1 MTGELGVRCAENPLG
16 RSSLDVR
23 LRSDQ
28 RPPGHAAILLSSK
41 TPETAIRNFGGMKK
55 VGHFRDPASRE
66 RYFEAYEKAMALCP
80 APDAVHDVQTK
91 FGTTRVYRFGQGDAP
106 PIVLLPGLSATSA
119 CWAPFLPAL
128 AARHPV
134 YTVDTLGEPGASV
147 QKTPLTGTADEVS
160 WLGEVLERL
169 DLTGIHLVGGSA
181 GGWHATNHAIHRPDR
196 LASVTLLEPTSVTA
210 GYAKAFLWYGLP
222 AAIVNR
228 DWLWCRF
235 MRWSAGEDVLDQPA
249 VRLILAGIR
258 SFKASGIPPQTRP
271 ADDDLRSIRVPMLA
285 VFGKL
290 SVVQDSVAAAAR
302 LRELLPHAEVDL
314 WADAGHGLY
323 FDQGDADR
331 ITTRVLGFLRQTSS
345 GGRLPR

>member
-1 MTGELGVRCAENPLG
+1 
-16 RSSLDVR
+16 
-23 LRSDQ
+23 
-28 RPPGHAAILLSSK
+28 
-41 TPETAIRNFGGMKK
+41 MKK
-55 VGHFRDPASRE
+55 VGHFKDPASRE
-66 RYFEAYEKAMALCP
+66 RYFEAYETAMALCP
-80 APDAVHDVQTK
+80 TPDAVHDVATR

-106 PIVLLPGLSATSA
+106 PIVLLPSISGTSA
-119 CWAPFLPAL
+119 CWAPLLPAL

-147 QKTPLTGTADEVS
+147 QTAPLTNTADEVS

-169 DLTGIHLVGGSA
+169 ELTGLHLVGGSA
-181 GGWHATNHAIHRPDR
+181 GGWHATNQAIHRPDR

-228 DWLWCRF
+228 DWLWRRF
-235 MRWSAGEDVLDQPA
+235 LRWAAGEDVPDQPA

-258 SFKASGIPPQTRP
+258 SSKASGIPPQTRP
-271 ADDDLRSIRVPMLA
+271 SDDDLRSIRVPMLA

-290 SVVQDSVAAAAR
+290 AVVQDSVAAAAR
-302 LRELLPHAEVDL
+302 LQELVPHEEVEL
-314 WADAGHGLY
+314 WPDTGHGLH

-331 ITTRVLGFLRQTSS
+331 ITTRLLDFVHQVSS